1 MFPTIGFCAR
11 QILGIVGCQ
20 IETKKISSLAG
31 ILTSLKKCRL
41 QSKNLDK
48 LIFVNK
54 NWLNDP
60 KISCKS
66 LSTLVDLIETN
77 LNLKEEFEKFEGAFE
92 RDEVVEL

>member
-11 QILGIVGCQ
+11 QILGIVGSQ
-20 IETKKISSLAG
+20 IEIERIFSLTR

-41 QSKNLDK
+41 QSENLDK

-60 KISCKS
+60 KINCKYP
-66 LSTLVDLIETN
+66 STLVDLIEID
-77 LNLKEEFEKFEGAFE
+77 LKRK
-92 RDEVVEL
+92 V